1 MEKELIKLLLK
12 KDFYNKNKNKLSKEF
27 FTNGTGALY
36 ETIQRAHDDSDKDL
50 SISEVSSLHMEVYN
64 PASTRAKKENFYS
77 LVNEIKELELP
88 SEKIANNLLHSLFKR
103 RIANKIAVLASE
115 IYNGKDADFSEIKK
129 TIRNTF
135 R

>member
-12 KDFYNKNKNKLSKEF
+12 KDFYNKNKSKLSKEF

-50 SISEVSSLHMEVYN
+50 SISEVSSLHMDVYN

-77 LVNEIKELELP
+77 QVNEIKE
-88 SEKIANNLLHSLFKR
+88 
-103 RIANKIAVLASE
+103 
-115 IYNGKDADFSEIKK
+115 
-129 TIRNTF
+129 
-135 R
+135 